1 MYQTLEYSAAGGV
14 GVLRL
19 ARPERLNAINL
30 TLAAEL
36 EALCRVLRDERAL
49 RVLVIHGT
57 GRAFCAGADIANMDG
72 LDGADDHY
80 RFLEALQNALNAVE
94 ALPVPTIAAVHGI
107 AFGGGCEL
115 ALACDFRLCEPDARF
130 GVPEI
135 KLGLVPGA
143 GGTQRLARMLPVA
156 IAKQMIYFGEPL
168 DAPSALQHG
177 LVNALSAPGGV
188 LDLAHDWATHLA
200 GLAPLA
206 LRSAKLLVH
215 GAALGGLANGIEAER
230 QAVSYLFQTRD
241 AKEGMQAFLARRN
254 ANFEGK

>member
-1 MYQTLEYSAAGGV
+1 MYQTLEFSAEGGV
-14 GVLRL
+14 GVLTL
-19 ARPERLNAINL
+19 ARPERLNAIDT
-30 TLAAEL
+30 TLAGEL
-36 EALCRVLRDERAL
+36 EALCRELRDAREVRAL
-49 RVLVIHGT
+49 IVRGA
-57 GRAFCAGADIANMDG
+57 GRAFCAGADIVNLASLGD
-72 LDGADDHY
+72 ADAHF
-80 RFLEALQNALNAVE
+80 RFLAAIQNALNALE
-94 ALPVPTIAAVHGI
+94 ALPMPSIAAVHGI

-115 ALACDFRLCEPDARF
+115 ALACDFRLLEPDARL